1 MVNKDDE
8 EAFIFMIKYNRKKK
22 KLVIPN
28 GLGNFENKEYNAG
41 YQDGYADGYA
51 AAQNNK
57 EGQTGE

>member
-1 MVNKDDE
+1 
-8 EAFIFMIKYNRKKK
+8 MIKYSRKKK

-41 YQDGYADGYA
+41 YQDGYQDGYA